1 MVSRPC
7 DLSTVV
13 TCRLCGRT
21 LLEDTLHRIGCSVKM
36 YFAELARSDVCH
48 NYNNKD
54 GGGDDTTTANNG
66 GGDDDD
72 GGNLLA
78 SLLNYSME
86 QSPS

>member
-13 TCRLCGRT
+13 TCRLFGRT
-21 LLEDTLHRIGCSVKM
+21 LLEDTLRCIGCSVKM
-36 YFAELARSDVCH
+36 YLAELARSDVC
-48 NYNNKD
+48 NNNNNNNNLSV
-54 GGGDDTTTANNG
+54 DDTTTANNG

-72 GGNLLA
+72 GGNLTF
-78 SLLNYSME
+78 LLNYSVE